1 MSRYIHATS
10 ICRRNAPARFCAAAI
25 VFLLASGATRA
36 QAQEIETGARH
47 QRAKAGG
54 GGHHNKHQATNGA
67 DPFWDLNGTT
77 AGSGGTGGTAPS
89 GTWSTSLANWNPVA
103 AGTSATAVWNN
114 GDAAVFSAGSNA
126 TGSYTVNVSG
136 SITASTITFEEG
148 TVTLGG
154 ISTPALTISGAGGVT
169 INSTING
176 TTTFASSLGTVVL
189 SDNVDSAWTNNSS
202 QDFVVASGVK
212 IGDKG
217 TLILGGSGSGTI
229 SGIIS
234 QVNSSGSHQGALV
247 KTGAGNFTLTGA
259 NTYGGGTNGTTI
271 NNGTLFV
278 NNTTGSGTGTGAVTV
293 NNTGTLGGSGTIT
306 GAVTVSGSTA
316 AINAGATA
324 GAVGTLNINNG
335 ALTALTLTSS
345 KFIVDMT
352 ATTADQLN
360 ITGLVSLSAAT
371 LQLSIANGTTFAA
384 GQQFTL
390 INNDVV
396 DAITGTFSNAPTG
409 IDTIGGYLW
418 VVSYTGGTGNDFVL
432 TAVPEPSTWFAGGL
446 ALAALIYSQRR
457 RMRSAIRRSP
467 RA

>member
-1 MSRYIHATS
+1 
-10 ICRRNAPARFCAAAI
+10 
-25 VFLLASGATRA
+25 
-36 QAQEIETGARH
+36 
-47 QRAKAGG
+47 
-54 GGHHNKHQATNGA
+54 
-67 DPFWDLNGTT
+67 
-77 AGSGGTGGTAPS
+77 
-89 GTWSTSLANWNPVA
+89 VA

-202 QDFVVASGVK
+202 QDFVVASGVR

-217 TLILGGSGSGTI
+217 SLILGGSGSGTI

-247 KTGAGNFTLTGA
+247 KTGAGTFTLTGA
-259 NTYGGGTNGTTI
+259 NTYGGGTNGTTV

-316 AINAGATA
+316 AINAGATS

-371 LQLSIANGTTFAA
+371 LQLNIANGTTFAA

-390 INNDVV
+390 INNDAV

-409 IDTIGGYLW
+409 TDTIGGYLW
-418 VVSYTGGTGNDFVL
+418 VVSYAGGTGNDFVL

-446 ALAALIYSQRR
+446 ALAALIYTQRR
-457 RMRSAIRRSP
+457 RMRW
-467 RA
+467 